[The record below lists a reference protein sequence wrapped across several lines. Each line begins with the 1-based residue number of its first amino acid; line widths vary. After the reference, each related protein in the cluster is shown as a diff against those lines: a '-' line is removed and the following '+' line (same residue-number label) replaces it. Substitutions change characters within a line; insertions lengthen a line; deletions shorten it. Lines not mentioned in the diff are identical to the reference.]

1 MVAHMTA
8 LQSSAE
14 ELERKIQLKHDES
27 AKRYDLQLEQIREKA
42 ALVSRHTSAEDSLKV
57 TPYEKMKWCA
67 VCQVKVRGKRCG
79 EVTLR
84 RKGEVTEGIDTRGG
98 RSANGLNLH
107 VLLQVISGVPISL
120 WL

>member
-1 MVAHMTA
+1 MTA

-57 TPYEKMKWCA
+57 TPYEKMKWCT
-67 VCQVKVRGKRCG
+67 VCQVKVREKRSG
-79 EVTLR
+79 EVTVR
-84 RKGEVTEGIDTRGG
+84 RKGGVTEGIGARGG

-107 VLLQVISGVPISL
+107 ILLYAISGVPISL